1 MVLLSSALQQAA
13 GTSLPWPTWAKAQ
26 KVERVLG
33 PIDYFLWFASALL
46 EAWVVVCAIR
56 ARSLSKYFTLNAY
69 MGAAFMFNVG
79 RFVVFF
85 RSGYASPQYT
95 YFYWFSDALL
105 TIFLYFALMG
115 LYAHVFQEMG
125 AHRYVRLAALVLL
138 AGTAWF
144 SYEVVVSSSD
154 RLLTRFVVE
163 LSQNLY
169 FVGVVLTYVLWGA
182 IMKLRETRTRLIQ
195 LVLALGVYFS
205 AFAANYA
212 LRNLYPDRMI
222 WHHVPPVLG
231 ILLPVAWAHSF
242 RKIPEEARL
251 ATARVATPNR

>member
-1 MVLLSSALQQAA
+1 M
-13 GTSLPWPTWAKAQ
+13 
-26 KVERVLG
+26 
-33 PIDYFLWFASALL
+33 
-46 EAWVVVCAIR
+46 VVCALR
-56 ARSLSKYFTLNAY
+56 ARSLTRYLTLNLY
-69 MGAAFMFNVG
+69 MAAAFLFTVG
-79 RFVVFF
+79 RFIVFV
-85 RSGYASPQYT
+85 RSGYTSPQYT

-125 AHRYVRLAALVLL
+125 AHRYLRLAALMLL

-144 SYEVVVSSSD
+144 SYQVVINSTH
-154 RLLTRFVVE
+154 RLLTGFVVE

-169 FVGVVLTYVLWGA
+169 FVGVVLTYLLWGA

-212 LRNLYPDRMI
+212 LRNLYPGRMI
-222 WHHVPPVLG
+222 WSYVPPVLA
-231 ILLPVAWAHSF
+231 LWLPLAWAYTF
-242 RKIPEEARL
+242 WKIPEEARL
-251 ATARVATPNR
+251 ATTRLTASNR